1 MKKILVALTLGLVA
15 CGNADDGTGTTEPGA
30 ESKPPEGYTR
40 FEPQTVEMAPGE
52 EVILCQFVA
61 PPAEADMD
69 ILDITGEQGF
79 PGHHAILFATSAN
92 EPVGTTRPCT
102 DQDQVDQKLLGGVGG
117 EGASDAF
124 PEGAVIRLKKGQ
136 SLLMNVHY
144 LNTSDKKVTGHSRLD
159 VKFAPPS
166 PDKPQASF
174 FTSGAYQFALSPHG
188 EATAETKCVLPHDVQ
203 FLDFANHMHDLGVD
217 IDTKIIH
224 ADGSVEELQRD
235 EGWQYE
241 WQFNPPR
248 KLWSVGSPFT
258 LKAGDTLHTT
268 CSWNNTSAEMI
279 TFPREMC
286 IATGFILA
294 DKDVNCADGKW
305 YE

>member
-1 MKKILVALTLGLVA
+1 MRKILVALTLGLAA
-15 CGNADDGTGTTEPGA
+15 CGNADVEPDKPGT
-30 ESKPPEGYTR
+30 ESGPPAGYTR
-40 FEPQTVEMAPGE
+40 FEPQPIDMEAGE
-52 EVILCQFVA
+52 EVVYCQFVA
-61 PPAEADMD
+61 PPAEADVD
-69 ILDITGEQGF
+69 IIDITGEQGF

-92 EPVGTTRPCT
+92 EPVGTSRPCT

-136 SLLMNVHY
+136 SLVMNVHY

-166 PDKPQASF
+166 PDRPQASF
-174 FTSGAYQFALSPHG
+174 FTNGTYQFALAPHS
-188 EATAETKCVLPHDVQ
+188 ESTAEAKCVLAHDVQ

-217 IDTKIIH
+217 IDTKLIH
-224 ADGSVEELQRD
+224 ADGTVELLQRD
-235 EGWQYE
+235 ESWQYE

-248 KLWSVGSPFT
+248 KQWSVAAPRVM
-258 LKAGDTLHTT
+258 KAGDTLHTT
-268 CSWNNTSAEMI
+268 CSWKNTTAEMI

-286 IATGFILA
+286 ISVGFILS
-294 DKDVNCADGKW
+294 DKDVNCVDGAW
-305 YE
+305 HE